1 MYTPPAFRLE
11 DQAEIHAAMAQSR
24 LATLVTPTAQGLQ
37 ATPLPL
43 YLEPAEGP
51 HGTLYGHLARA
62 NPHWSIPATGESL
75 VLFQGPHAYV
85 SPSWYPSKAEHH
97 KVVPTW
103 NYQAIH
109 AHGPAEFFQEPK
121 RLLAVV
127 TRLTAL
133 HEADMPTPRAA
144 APWAVSDAPPDFIAG
159 QLRGIVGLRLPLSRI
174 EAKRKM
180 SQNRPAPD
188 RAAVAAALAASPRP
202 SDRDAAALIPS

>member
-11 DQAEIHAAMAQSR
+11 DQAEIHQAIAQSR

-51 HGTLYGHLARA
+51 HGTLYGHVARA
-62 NPHWSIPATGESL
+62 NPHWSLPATGESL

-85 SPSWYPSKAEHH
+85 SPGWYPGKAEHH

-109 AHGPAEFFQEPK
+109 AHGQAEFFDDPT

-127 TRLTAL
+127 TRLTEL
-133 HEADMPTPRAA
+133 HEAEMPTP
-144 APWAVSDAPPDFIAG
+144 WQVSDAPADFIQG
-159 QLRGIVGLRLPLSRI
+159 MLRGIVGLRLPVARI

>member
-11 DQAEIHAAMAQSR
+11 DLAEIHAAMAQSR

-43 YLEPAEGP
+43 FLDPAEGP

-62 NPHWSIPATGESL
+62 NPHWSLPATGDSL

-109 AHGPAEFFQEPK
+109 AHGPAEFFQEPE
-121 RLLAVV
+121 RLLAIV

-133 HEADMPTPRAA
+133 HEADMPAPRAA
-144 APWAVSDAPPDFIAG
+144 APWAVSDAPPDFVAS
-159 QLRGIVGLRLPLSRI
+159 QLRGIVGLRIPLSRI

-202 SDRDAAALIPS
+202 SDRAAAALIPD

>member
-11 DQAEIHAAMAQSR
+11 DLAEIHAAMAQSR

-43 YLEPAEGP
+43 FLEPGEGP
-51 HGTLYGHLARA
+51 NGTLYGHLARA

-75 VLFQGPHAYV
+75 VLFQGPYAYV
-85 SPSWYPSKAEHH
+85 SPSWYPSKQENH

-109 AHGPAEFFQEPK
+109 AHGPAEFFHEPE
-121 RLLAVV
+121 RLLAIV
-127 TRLTAL
+127 TRLTDL
-133 HEADMPTPRAA
+133 HEGDMPSPRAT
-144 APWAVSDAPPDFIAG
+144 APWQVSDAPPDFIAA
-159 QLRGIVGLRLPLSRI
+159 QLRGIVGLRIPLARI

-180 SQNRPAPD
+180 SQNRAPAD
-188 RAAVAAALAASPRP
+188 RAAVAAALAASPRA
-202 SDRDAAALIPS
+202 SDRDAASLIPT

>member
-11 DQAEIHAAMAQSR
+11 DLAEIHAAMAQSR

-43 YLEPAEGP
+43 FLDPAEGP
-51 HGTLYGHLARA
+51 NGTLYGHLARA
-62 NPHWSIPATGESL
+62 NPHWSLPATGESL

-109 AHGPAEFFQEPK
+109 AHGPAEFFQEPE
-121 RLLAVV
+121 RLLAIV

-133 HEADMPTPRAA
+133 HEADMPAPRAA
-144 APWAVSDAPPDFIAG
+144 PPWAVSDAPPDFIAA
-159 QLRGIVGLRLPLSRI
+159 QLRGIVGLRIPLSRI

-202 SDRDAAALIPS
+202 SDRAAAALIPD

>member
-11 DQAEIHAAMAQSR
+11 DLAEIHAAMAQSR

-51 HGTLYGHLARA
+51 HGTLYGHVARA

-75 VLFQGPHAYV
+75 ALFQGPHAYV
-85 SPSWYPSKAEHH
+85 TPSWYPGKAEHH

-109 AHGPAEFFQEPK
+109 AHGPAEFFDDAA
-121 RLLAVV
+121 RLLHVV
-127 TRLTAL
+127 TRLTQL
-133 HEADMPTPRAA
+133 HEADMPT
-144 APWAVSDAPPDFIAG
+144 PWAVSDAPPDFIQG
-159 QLRGIVGLRLPLSRI
+159 MLRAIVGVRIPLARI

-180 SQNRPAPD
+180 SQNRPAAD

-202 SDRDAAALIPS
+202 SDRDAAALIPT

>member
-11 DQAEIHAAMAQSR
+11 DLAEIHAAMAASR

-85 SPSWYPSKAEHH
+85 TPSWYPGKEEHH

-109 AHGPAEFFQEPK
+109 AHGQAAFFEDGE

-133 HEADMPTPRAA
+133 HEAALP
-144 APWAVSDAPPDFIAG
+144 APWQVADAPPDFIQG
-159 QLRGIVGLRLPLSRI
+159 MLRGIVGLRLPLSRI

-202 SDRDAAALIPS
+202 SDREAAALIPR